1 MTVCGMFKWGQ
12 ALSGLLA
19 GLLLVACQAGP
30 PGGELPPVNVARSPS
45 IAIVASEVWGGEV
58 RCLPVTGCR
67 LALVEHEA
75 NAVVLHG
82 LAGRLAKTL
91 DRAKVAYH
99 PDAARWLSDDLVA
112 AAVEGSAS
120 IDIFR
125 IVGEKLT
132 KLQQI
137 PIGFSPRD
145 VMLIARDG
153 GRYRLLATP
162 YLGSDVAW
170 VDWVDGDPSAAVKVQ
185 PQRLC
190 HTPWHPRKVPAAP
203 GGRGEGLV
211 VGCLDDMQVV
221 YVPGLVPGAEPV
233 VLFRFES
240 VPRNVVPS
248 PSGRWWYVALETG
261 GRNARIDALN
271 GTVQWLNAP
280 IWGAVSAAPLTDDVV
295 VWGEDQRV
303 FLQRYDD
310 AGGVLETRTLP
321 ASGFPTGLQLI
332 DADGD
337 GVPDLVI
344 YNSAGD
350 RVDVHFGPIWDSASL
365 LQAKK

>member
-1 MTVCGMFKWGQ
+1 MAVYGMLGQ
-12 ALSGLLA
+12 ISALSGVLA
-19 GLLLVACQAGP
+19 GLLLVGCQAGP
-30 PGGELPPVNVARSPS
+30 PGIELPPAEVVRSPS

-58 RCLPVTGCR
+58 RCMPASCR
-67 LALVEHEA
+67 MALVEHEA
-75 NAVVLHG
+75 NEVVLHS
-82 LAGRLAKTL
+82 LQGREAKAL
-91 DRAKVAYH
+91 DRVRVGYH

-125 IVGEKLT
+125 VVGEKLN

-137 PIGFSPRD
+137 SVGFAPRD
-145 VMLIARDG
+145 VALVEREG
-153 GRYRLLATP
+153 RRYRLLVTP

-170 VDWVDGDPSAAVKVQ
+170 IDWVDGDVSAVKVQ
-185 PQRLC
+185 TQRLC
-190 HTPWHPRKVPAAP
+190 RTPWHPRKVSAAP

-211 VGCLDDMQVV
+211 VGCLDDMHVV
-221 YVPGLVPGAEPV
+221 YVPGLVPGLDPL
-233 VLFRFES
+233 VLSRFES

-261 GRNARIDALN
+261 GRNARIDTLS
-271 GTVQWLNAP
+271 GSVQWLNAP

-332 DADGD
+332 DVDGD
-337 GVPDLVI
+337 GVSDLVI
-344 YNSAGD
+344 YNSAGE
-350 RVDVHFGPIWDSASL
+350 RVDVHFGPIWDRAATL
-365 LQAKK
+365 LANK